1 MSLDEMFVHS
11 VDKLALKCLFLI
23 IALYNCSQT
32 VNTSCCRTHVITNN
46 RNSSSVSST
55 VTSNCV
61 RKFIASQKKTQKEQR
76 SCVLSTVTSNCVRKF
91 IASQKKTQKEQRSCV
106 LSTVTSNCVRK
117 FIASQ
122 KKTQKEQRRC
132 VSSTAA
138 VRYACQRHVITN
150 T

>member
-11 VDKLALKCLFLI
+11 VDKLVLKCLFLI
-23 IALYNCSQT
+23 VALYNCSQT
-32 VNTSCCRTHVITNN
+32 VNTSYCRTHVITNN
-46 RNSSSVSST
+46 RNRSSVSST

-76 SCVLSTVTSNCVRKF
+76 SCVSSTATSNCVRQF
-91 IASQKKTQKEQRSCV
+91 IASQKNTQKEQRS
-106 LSTVTSNCVRK
+106 S
-117 FIASQ
+117 
-122 KKTQKEQRRC
+122 

-138 VRYACQRHVITN
+138 VRCACRRHVITN